1 MSRKGKSQT
10 GTWSCCPPRSDA
22 SGSCDETGSAWP
34 ASRRRRPV
42 GHSAL
47 SRGAVRADLVIAEPG
62 PAPLV
67 VREIFGGQLALAER
81 YVALLAGPGIERGLI
96 GPREIGRLWER
107 HILNCAVV
115 ADLVPSPC
123 TLVDIGSGA
132 GLPGIVLAI
141 LLPDVSVTLV
151 EPLLR
156 RSVFLDECVTEL
168 DLSNVVV
175 RRARAE
181 ELAGQVAAD
190 VVTARAV
197 APLRRLAGWASGLV
211 RPGGTILALKG
222 EQAEQELREASSTL
236 RRLGLKQA
244 EILRV
249 GRDRVRPGT
258 VVVRILA
265 ADPQNVN
272 GSV

>member
-1 MSRKGKSQT
+1 M
-10 GTWSCCPPRSDA
+10 
-22 SGSCDETGSAWP
+22 
-34 ASRRRRPV
+34 
-42 GHSAL
+42 
-47 SRGAVRADLVIAEPG
+47 RADLVIAEPG

>member
-1 MSRKGKSQT
+1 M
-10 GTWSCCPPRSDA
+10 
-22 SGSCDETGSAWP
+22 
-34 ASRRRRPV
+34 
-42 GHSAL
+42 
-47 SRGAVRADLVIAEPG
+47 RADLVIAEPG

-249 GRDRVRPGT
+249 GRDRVGPGT

>member
-1 MSRKGKSQT
+1 M
-10 GTWSCCPPRSDA
+10 
-22 SGSCDETGSAWP
+22 
-34 ASRRRRPV
+34 
-42 GHSAL
+42 
-47 SRGAVRADLVIAEPG
+47 RANLVIAEPG
-62 PAPLV
+62 PAPPV
-67 VREIFGGQLALAER
+67 AREIFGDQLALAER
-81 YVALLAGPGIERGLI
+81 YVALLAGPGIQRGLI

-115 ADLVPSPC
+115 ADLVPSPS

-141 LLPDVSVTLV
+141 LLSEVSVTLV

-168 DLSNVVV
+168 ELSNVAV

-181 ELAGQVAAD
+181 ELAGQLAAD

-249 GRDRVRPGT
+249 GGDRVRPGT

-265 ADPQNVN
+265 TDPRNVN